1 MRVFDATRNKIGEW
15 AVKAAAMLSPV
26 YSYGSMFQNL
36 WGVVR
41 EPFTGAWQKNVECE
55 STKNILAFS
64 AVYACVSLIADDISK
79 LRLKLVQLQAD
90 GTWQEV
96 TTSPFVPF
104 LRKPNRYQTRI
115 QFLSQWLVS
124 KLLQGNAYILKE
136 RDQRGVVIAG
146 YVLDPRKVVP
156 LVSDDGDVYYQLKY
170 EALAGVGDDGLTVPA
185 SEIIHDRMICPWHPL
200 IGVTPVYACGASST
214 QGIRIQAMSAKFF
227 ENMSRP
233 SGHLSA
239 PTAITDDFA
248 DTLKK
253 RFEAAFSGGKIG
265 RLFVTGGGLKYEPM
279 TMPAQ
284 DAQLI
289 EQLRWTVEDVARA
302 FHVPQYKLG
311 GTMPTFN
318 NGAALNQE
326 YYTQTL
332 QTHIEAIEL
341 LLDEALG
348 LGASPN
354 SDLGVELDLDGLMR
368 MDPLSRAERAKALA
382 GIAKIDELRL
392 VENLAP
398 TPGGDAVY
406 LQEQN
411 YSLEALAKRDAGPD
425 PFAKAATTA
434 PAPAPTALPES
445 QPPKAIYEPTAKD
458 LAADFIARISQ
469 RATPNV

>member
-1 MRVFDATRNKIGEW
+1 MALFDATRNKIGEW
-15 AVKAAAMLSPV
+15 AVKAAGMLSPV

-79 LRLKLVQLQAD
+79 LRLKLIQLQDD
-90 GTWQEV
+90 GTWKEV

-146 YVLDPRKVVP
+146 YVLDPRRVIP
-156 LVSDDGDVYYQLKY
+156 LVSDDGAVYYRLQY
-170 EALAGVGDDGLTVPA
+170 DALSGIEKDGMTVPA
-185 SEIIHDRMICPWHPL
+185 SEIIHDRMITPWHPL
-200 IGVTPVYACGASST
+200 IGVTPIYACGASST

-227 ENMSRP
+227 ENMARP
-233 SGHLSA
+233 SIHLSA
-239 PTAITDDFA
+239 PGTITDEFA
-248 DTLKK
+248 LSLKK
-253 RFEAAFSGGKIG
+253 RIEDGFSNLNLG
-265 RLFVTGGGLKYEPM
+265 RVLVTGGGMKLDPL

-289 EQLRWTVEDVARA
+289 EQLKWTVEDVARA

-354 SDLGVELDLDGLMR
+354 SDLGVELDFDGLMR

-406 LQEQN
+406 LQQQN

-425 PFAKAATTA
+425 PFAKAA
-434 PAPAPTALPES
+434 PPQPTAAPPEP
-445 QPPKAIYEPTAKD
+445 QPPKAVEPTAKD
-458 LAADFIARISQ
+458 LAEDFIARISQ